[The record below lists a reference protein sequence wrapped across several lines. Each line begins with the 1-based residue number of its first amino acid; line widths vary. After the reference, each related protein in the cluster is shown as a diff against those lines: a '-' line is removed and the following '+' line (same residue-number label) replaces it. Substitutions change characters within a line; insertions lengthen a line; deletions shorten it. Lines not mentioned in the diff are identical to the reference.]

1 MKSAAFVALICFAIP
16 AAGQST
22 GASVSGIVTDAS
34 GARIVDATITIAHLL
49 NGRALTLTTGPEG
62 TYRAVALLPGE
73 FDLTATGT
81 GFTARTR
88 RVTLLVGADA

>member
-1 MKSAAFVALICFAIP
+1 
-16 AAGQST
+16 
-22 GASVSGIVTDAS
+22 VTDAS

-73 FDLTATGT
+73 YDLTATGR

-88 RVTLLVGADA
+88 RVTLLVGADASVDFDLEVTD

>member
-1 MKSAAFVALICFAIP
+1 MKRATFVAFICFAIP

-49 NGRALTLTTGPEG
+49 NGRAHADD
-62 TYRAVALLPGE
+62 RRPGMSP
-73 FDLTATGT
+73 L
-81 GFTARTR
+81 R
-88 RVTLLVGADA
+88 RYAQS

>member
-49 NGRALTLTTGPEG
+49 NGRALSLTTGTEG
-62 TYRAVALLPGE
+62 T
-73 FDLTATGT
+73 
-81 GFTARTR
+81 
-88 RVTLLVGADA
+88 